1 MDSENRSKS
10 TIEDHYVQ
18 ELRVA
23 DQELSSG
30 DQTGKVFVQL
40 SPGAVASLTD
50 RDVAQARVSRHLR
63 KAIDASPV
71 TLEKNKGVVQS

>member
-1 MDSENRSKS
+1 MDADNSSMSTSEDRS
-10 TIEDHYVQ
+10 VQ

-40 SPGAVASLTD
+40 SSGAVAFLTD

-71 TLEKNKGVVQS
+71 SLEKTKSDVQS